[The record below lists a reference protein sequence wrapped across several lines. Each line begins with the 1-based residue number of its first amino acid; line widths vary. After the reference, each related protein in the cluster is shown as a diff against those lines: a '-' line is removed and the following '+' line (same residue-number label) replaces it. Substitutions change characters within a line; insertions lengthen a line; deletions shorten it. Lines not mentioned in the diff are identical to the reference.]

1 MLTPK
6 RLKEELYQTLLEYT
20 DPYFKPRW
28 GVYVKG
34 KLLSISN
41 KETYATEGI
50 ARKKAMESLVGRR
63 CTKAQREMAKQ
74 ALEELVAEGK
84 VEFKIVG

>member
-1 MLTPK
+1 MK
-6 RLKEELYQTLLEYT
+6 RNLYEVLEQYT
-20 DPYFKPRW
+20 DEYFKPRW

-34 KLLSISN
+34 KLLSISD

-50 ARKKAMESLVGRR
+50 AKKKAIEALVGRR
-63 CTKAQREMAKQ
+63 CTSSQRELAYE

-84 VEFKIVG
+84 VEFKVVG